1 MILQSA
7 TQKLLEGDIFGFIIE
22 IFTVNGAVPTPIL
35 ALLVFGPIGVGYY
48 MTQRSAVIPLIMFVL
63 IGGVTVAEFPA
74 GIQQGVVAGF
84 AILTA
89 AIGYALLQRVRVR

>member
-1 MILQSA
+1 
-7 TQKLLEGDIFGFIIE
+7 
-22 IFTVNGAVPTPIL
+22 
-35 ALLVFGPIGVGYY
+35 